1 MSAFW
6 TFARRLLKRPLACA
20 AALAL
25 AFISAG
31 GLGAGLLSLG
41 PILQL
46 ILGESNSLRSLVAAK
61 VQAHPWIPI
70 SESVIQMI
78 PEDRLAGVGVVLGG
92 LLGLTLFGATANF
105 LHQYMSLSLCTR
117 LVAEVRLEAFRHA
130 IRLPLLSVVQRG
142 ASQFTTRIIND
153 CSALQGGLSILTG
166 RAVAQV
172 TKGIAALAAAI
183 WFDWRICVVCLIVGP
198 AMGIILRKLGKKIR
212 RGIKSSLKEQ
222 EGLLRV
228 TTESLQGLRAVKTST
243 AERIM
248 LRRFNRSNQAVV
260 SRELRVRMARAMA
273 SPLVELIALVV
284 VMGLA
289 LLAAGEIIDG
299 KLTFD
304 DFVLALGSLAV
315 ASGSLKPV
323 TAMISDIQA
332 AEAPAERLSELFALD
347 LEEPAADRRRPD
359 IGRVSRAIAFDGVS
373 FTYPGAEQPALS
385 GLSLEIRAGE
395 RVAIVG
401 PNGCGKTTLLAL
413 LTRVA
418 SPDAGAI
425 SLDGTDIRTCNVRSV
440 REQMGVVTQEPMVL
454 CASVAENIT
463 LGRGGVTR
471 EDVVAAASRA
481 LAHDFI
487 SRLPDGYDTVVS
499 EQGAS
504 LSGGQRQ
511 RLAIARA
518 LLRNPSILILDE
530 ATSQVDGE
538 SEEQISRAV
547 TSISRQ
553 CTVITVAHRLSTML
567 AADRIIV
574 MDGGRVVDSG
584 RHGELLA
591 RCSTYQRLV
600 TSQSAGDRGHEGL
613 MSPGGGPASAP
624 SGARTDQ
631 GMDDAGDV
639 AGAAVAGT
647 VPGRGGDTA
656 G

>member
-1 MSAFW
+1 MSSAFW

-20 AALAL
+20 AALGL

-46 ILGESNSLRSLVAAK
+46 ILGESSSLRSLVEAK
-61 VQAHPWIPI
+61 VTAHPWIPI
-70 SESVIQMI
+70 SPGVVEMI
-78 PEDRLAGVGVVLGG
+78 PENRLAGVAVVLAG
-92 LLGLTLFGATANF
+92 LLALTIFGATANF
-105 LHQYMSLSLCTR
+105 LHQYLSLSLCTR

-130 IRLPLLSVVQRG
+130 IRLPLLAVVRRG
-142 ASQFTTRIIND
+142 ASEFTTRIIND

-166 RAVAQV
+166 RAIAQL
-172 TKGIAALAAAI
+172 TKGITALAAAI

-198 AMGIILRKLGKKIR
+198 AMAIVLRKLGKQIR
-212 RGIKSSLKEQ
+212 GGIKGSLKEQ

-228 TTESLQGLRAVKTST
+228 TTETLQGLRAVKTAT
-243 AERIM
+243 AERVM
-248 LRRFNRSNQAVV
+248 LKRFNRSNASVV
-260 SRELRVRMARAMA
+260 QQELRVRMARALA
-273 SPLVELIALVV
+273 SPLIELLALVV

-289 LLAAGEIIDG
+289 LLAASEIIDG

-332 AEAPAERLSELFALD
+332 AEAPSERLMELFDLD
-347 LEEPAADRRRPD
+347 LEESPESRRRPD
-359 IGRVSRAIAFDGVS
+359 IVRVRSSIAFDEVG
-373 FTYPGAEQPALS
+373 FTYPGAEHPAVS

-418 SPDAGAI
+418 DPDAGTI
-425 SLDGTDIRTCNVRSV
+425 SLDGTDIRTCNVRSL

-454 CASVAENIT
+454 RASIADNIT
-463 LGRGGVTR
+463 LGKGGVTR
-471 EDVVAAASRA
+471 DDVVAAATRA

-487 SRLPDGYDTVVS
+487 ARLPDGYDTVVS

-600 TSQSAGDRGHEGL
+600 TSQSAGDRNHVDADGALPGL
-613 MSPGGGPASAP
+613 
-624 SGARTDQ
+624 RRDDQ
-631 GMDDAGDV
+631 GIVDAGV
-639 AGAAVAGT
+639 VGAAAGAAA
-647 VPGRGGDTA
+647 GRGGVA
-656 G
+656 GG

>member
-1 MSAFW
+1 MSSAFW
-6 TFARRLLKRPLACA
+6 IFARRLLRRPLACA
-20 AALAL
+20 AALGL

-46 ILGESNSLRSLVAAK
+46 ILGESSSLRSLVESK
-61 VQAHPWIPI
+61 VAEHPWLPI
-70 SESVIQMI
+70 SAGVVQMI
-78 PEDRLAGVGVVLGG
+78 PEDRLAGVAVVLAG
-92 LLGLTLFGATANF
+92 LFGLTIFGATANF
-105 LHQYMSLSLCTR
+105 LHQYLSLSLCTR

-130 IRLPLLSVVQRG
+130 IRLPLLSVVRRG
-142 ASQFTTRIIND
+142 ASEFTTRIIND

-166 RAVAQV
+166 RAIAQL
-172 TKGIAALAAAI
+172 TKGITALAAAI

-198 AMGIILRKLGKKIR
+198 AMAVVLRKLGKQIR
-212 RGIKSSLKEQ
+212 GGIKGSLKEQ
-222 EGLLRV
+222 EGLLRL
-228 TTESLQGLRAVKTST
+228 TTESLQGLRAVKTAT
-243 AERIM
+243 AERVM
-248 LRRFNRSNQAVV
+248 LRRFNRSNDSVV
-260 SRELRVRMARAMA
+260 RQELRVRMARAIA
-273 SPLVELIALVV
+273 SPLIELLALVV

-289 LLAAGEIIDG
+289 LLAASEIIEG

-323 TAMISDIQA
+323 TAMLSDIQA
-332 AEAPAERLSELFALD
+332 AEAPAERLLELFD
-347 LEEPAADRRRPD
+347 LELEESVQSRRLPD
-359 IGRVSRAIAFDGVS
+359 IARVRSSISFDGIG
-373 FTYPGAEQPALS
+373 FTYPGAEHPAVS

-418 SPDAGAI
+418 DPDSGRV
-425 SLDGTDIRTCNVRSV
+425 SLDGIDIRSRNVRSL

-454 CASVAENIT
+454 RASIADNIT
-463 LGRGGVTR
+463 LGKGGVTR
-471 EDVVAAASRA
+471 DDVVAAASRA

-487 SRLPDGYDTVVS
+487 SRLPEGYDTVVS

-567 AADRIIV
+567 AADRIVV

-584 RHGELLA
+584 QHGELLA

-600 TSQSAGDRGHEGL
+600 TSQSAGDRNHSDSRTAGRG
-613 MSPGGGPASAP
+613 AP
-624 SGARTDQ
+624 DDQ
-631 GMDDAGDV
+631 GIVEAGVD
-639 AGAAVAGT
+639 GAVDGAVAG
-647 VPGRGGDTA
+647 RA
-656 G
+656 GLAGA